1 MRLEGAILS
10 VLTPLIVSYG
20 LYYVAKSSDY
30 KYFIKMNY
38 TDYMWIGQMTGFL
51 SLMGFLM
58 ISFFKRC
65 AYILVLALGESK
77 PDEGEKLRQIL
88 MKKSAI
94 MQVWYNT

>member
-30 KYFIKMNY
+30 KYLIKMNY

-65 AYILVLALGESK
+65 AFISVLALGESK